1 MPDMALMPKN
11 PPMQEKLLS
20 RISEKMQRIDLL
32 RPLPA
37 DAVKRLHEEIRLLH
51 TYHSNAIEGNTL
63 TLSETKLVL
72 ETGITI
78 GGKALADHIEAT
90 NNARAFDL
98 IEDLA
103 KGGRAIDHVTIQE
116 IHEVVTAG
124 ILTDS
129 GRYRTHNGRIVGA
142 KKTPPDWPKVVGL
155 MDRLIEDIAE
165 SETHPHRHPVET
177 AAFLHHR
184 FVEIHPFTDG
194 NGRVARLL
202 SNLYL
207 IAKGY
212 PPVVIMTE
220 DRGKYYQCLRAAD
233 AGDPAPFTDFIARAV
248 DQSLTLYLAISGE
261 ADELVPL
268 KELAESAPYSQEY
281 LSLRAR
287 QGALDAVKIGG
298 VWHSSR
304 RAVERYVEGL

>member
-1 MPDMALMPKN
+1 
-11 PPMQEKLLS
+11 MQKRLLS
-20 RISEKMQRIDLL
+20 RISEKMQRIGSL

-37 DAVKRLHEEIRLLH
+37 DAVKRLHEEMRLLH

-129 GRYRTHNGRIVGA
+129 GRYRTHNMRIVGA
-142 KKTPPDWPKVVGL
+142 KKTPPDWSKVVGL
-155 MDRLIEDIAE
+155 IDRLIDEIAE
-165 SETHPHRHPVET
+165 SGTHPHHPHRPPPMLFVVDSYFGD
-177 AAFLHHR
+177 AAYNIPPTRIVHLTRIRLRPLH
-184 FVEIHPFTDG
+184 FCITD
-194 NGRVARLL
+194 LL
-202 SNLYL
+202 RS
-207 IAKGY
+207 IRSQM
-212 PPVVIMTE
+212 VM
-220 DRGKYYQCLRAAD
+220 
-233 AGDPAPFTDFIARAV
+233 AGWHV
-248 DQSLTLYLAISGE
+248 S
-261 ADELVPL
+261 
-268 KELAESAPYSQEY
+268 SQTCT
-281 LSLRAR
+281 
-287 QGALDAVKIGG
+287 
-298 VWHSSR
+298 
-304 RAVERYVEGL
+304 

>member
-1 MPDMALMPKN
+1 
-11 PPMQEKLLS
+11 MQKRLIS
-20 RISEKMQRIDLL
+20 RISEKMQRIGSL

-37 DAVKRLHEEIRLLH
+37 DAVKRLHEEMRLLH

-78 GGKALADHIEAT
+78 GRKALADHIEAT

-103 KGGRAIDHVTIQE
+103 KGGRVIDHVTIQE

-129 GRYRTHNGRIVGA
+129 GRYRTHNVRIVGA
-142 KKTPPDWPKVVGL
+142 KKTPPGWSKVVGL
-155 MDRLIEDIAE
+155 IDRLIDEIAE
-165 SETHPHRHPVET
+165 SGTHPHRPPHPHPVET

-212 PPVVIMTE
+212 PPVVIMTQ

-233 AGDPAPFTDFIARAV
+233 AGDLAPFADFIARAV
-248 DQSLTLYLAISGE
+248 NQSLTLYLTISGG
-261 ADELVPL
+261 ADELVPM
-268 KELAESAPYSQEY
+268 KELATSTPYSQEY

-304 RAVERYVEGL
+304 RAVARYVGDL

>member
-1 MPDMALMPKN
+1 MPDESIMPEH
-11 PPMQEKLLS
+11 PRPLIPEKLLS
-20 RISEKMQRIDLL
+20 RISEKMQRIGSL

-37 DAVKRLHEEIRLLH
+37 DAVKRLHEEMRLLH

-103 KGGRAIDHVTIQE
+103 KGGRAIDHITIQE

-129 GRYRTHNGRIVGA
+129 GRYRTHNVRIVGA
-142 KKTPPDWPKVVGL
+142 KKTPPDWSKVVGL
-155 MDRLIEDIAE
+155 MDRLIEEIAE
-165 SETHPHRHPVET
+165 SGTHPHPVET

-202 SNLYL
+202 LNLYL

-233 AGDPAPFTDFIARAV
+233 AGDLAPFADFIAKAV
-248 DQSLTLYLAISGE
+248 NQSLTLYLAISGG

-268 KELAESAPYSQEY
+268 KELATSTPYSQEY

-287 QGALDAVKIGG
+287 QDALDAVKIGG

-304 RAVERYVEGL
+304 RAVARYVGGL